1 MVHRLLIALLVV
13 AALAGL
19 VVYSQIRPTDD
30 RVSGIVEAD
39 EIRVGSRVGGR
50 VQSVHV
56 EEGDRVE
63 PGELLIEL
71 EPFDLT
77 EQLQQAKAELAA
89 RQAEYN
95 RYQAGLRTEEI
106 GQAQAHYEQLQA
118 RLDRLVAGPRKQEI
132 DVGKA
137 RLEVAVS
144 QRQYA
149 AASLA
154 RVREARASNAA
165 TPQDLDQAITA
176 LQAAEG
182 EVAASEEEL
191 SLLEAGTRE
200 EEIREA
206 RAGAQEAQLAAQLA
220 AEGYRN
226 EDIAAAQAARDA
238 AAATVAALEARVEEL
253 SIRAPVAGVI
263 ESLEIRKG
271 DLASAG
277 APVLAIL
284 ADGRLWVRAY
294 VPDNRLDV
302 KTGQQVAIT
311 VDSFPDQRFAAE
323 ITYISRQAE
332 FTPSNVQTPQE
343 RVKQVFRIK
352 ATLTEGLDKLRPGMP
367 TDVWLTPQDAPHE

>member
-1 MVHRLLIALLVV
+1 MVHRVLIALLVV

-50 VQSVHV
+50 VQSVYV

-149 AASLA
+149 AASLE

-220 AEGYRN
+220 AEGYRK

-294 VPDNRLDV
+294 VPENRLDV